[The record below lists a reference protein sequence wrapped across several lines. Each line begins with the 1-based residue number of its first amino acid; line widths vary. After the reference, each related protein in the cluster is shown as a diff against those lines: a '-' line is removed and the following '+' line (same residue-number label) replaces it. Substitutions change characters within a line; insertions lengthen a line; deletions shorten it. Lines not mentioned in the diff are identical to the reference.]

1 MGLEMNSAMRPLLI
15 LWDFVTAWRRLELKA
30 SRSAM
35 MMIAKEAGA
44 EHLLVMEWMVWMW
57 TRSAINV
64 PPISN
69 ISARERFSGV
79 PLHSRA
85 LMPKREV
92 KKDSGRKLLL

>member
-1 MGLEMNSAMRPLLI
+1 
-15 LWDFVTAWRRLELKA
+15 
-30 SRSAM
+30 

-44 EHLLVMEWMVWMW
+44 EHLLVWNGWYGCDSECD
-57 TRSAINV
+57 V

-69 ISARERFSGV
+69 ISVRERFSGV